1 MYLSDGGGGGA
12 VVGGIAANVKNFAT
26 AAAAGAFSVNET
38 GGQALLA
45 AITRMSDWIDERAYE
60 VTRLAQPAPLG
71 RSEGAETMRPF
82 LQEVAKDQEGFIT
95 TLEAFRESLNDAKR
109 GIEAAMAS
117 YQNADTEFSAG
128 FAPQ

>member
-1 MYLSDGGGGGA
+1 MYIADGIGGGA
-12 VVGGIAANVKNFAT
+12 VGGIATNVKNFAK
-26 AAAAGAFSVNET
+26 AAASGAFSVNET

-45 AITRMSDWIDERAYE
+45 AITRMSDWIDGRAS
-60 VTRLAQPAPLG
+60 RLNVLTQPAPLG
-71 RSEGAETMRPF
+71 SSEGARTMTPF
-82 LQEVAKDQEGFIT
+82 LQEVADDQEGFLT
-95 TLEAFRESLNDAKR
+95 TLQEFRQSLDEAKR